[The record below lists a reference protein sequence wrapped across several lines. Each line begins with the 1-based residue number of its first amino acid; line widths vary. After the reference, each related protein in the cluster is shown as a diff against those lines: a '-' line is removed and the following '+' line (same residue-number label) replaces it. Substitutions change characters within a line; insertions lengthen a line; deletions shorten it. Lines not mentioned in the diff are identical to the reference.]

1 MAVKDS
7 LQRNER
13 NNGGRTASWIAQW
26 PLDDRVA
33 YAGATEKLKAKILL
47 KVFVVQSKSYR
58 TLNTL
63 HWCV

>member
-13 NNGGRTASWIAQW
+13 NNGGRAASWIAQW

-33 YAGATEKLKAKILL
+33 YAGATEKLKTKILL
-47 KVFVVQSKSYR
+47 KVFVVQSKSYIPYFKI
-58 TLNTL
+58 